1 MGRKSALLVGINYPG
16 TKAEL
21 KGCHNVRREA
31 GHVRAAGA
39 AGHARTRRR
48 RCRCCTVGQGQE
60 GKGPSQPLWLSRRSR
75 PPKEE
80 SSTRRRGRKKVEP
93 TTSEEERGA
102 DGIARFGCFLGTG
115 WFRI

>member
-31 GHVRAAGA
+31 GHARAAGA
-39 AGHARTRRR
+39 AGHARTRTRRR
-48 RCRCCTVGQGQE
+48 RCWCCTVGQGQE

-75 PPKEE
+75 PP
-80 SSTRRRGRKKVEP
+80 RRSP
-93 TTSEEERGA
+93 TAVAEEERRWSLRR
-102 DGIARFGCFLGTG
+102 ARRSVERTEPLGSAV
-115 WFRI
+115 F